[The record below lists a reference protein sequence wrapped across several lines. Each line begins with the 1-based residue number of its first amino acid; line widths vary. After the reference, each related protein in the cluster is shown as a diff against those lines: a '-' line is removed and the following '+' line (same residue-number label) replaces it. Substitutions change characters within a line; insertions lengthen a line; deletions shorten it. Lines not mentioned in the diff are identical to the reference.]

1 MRDEGCLLVLTMHPF
16 LSGRPSRARM
26 LAELL
31 DRVRER
37 GDVWIATLGEIAAHA
52 DAAIPAGDARRLDLP
67 QL

>member
-16 LSGRPSRARM
+16 LSGRPSRAKM

-31 DRVRER
+31 TRIRDR
-37 GDVWIATLGEIAAHA
+37 GDVWTATLGEIAEHA
-52 DAAIPAGDARRLDLP
+52 EAAIPAGESRRLDLP